1 MFLILLFA
9 LLCTAP
15 LSLVKWHHTNYYGVD
30 DDDDDDDDDNFDT
43 CGDRFSLKAWCYFPM
58 HKYGT

>member
-15 LSLVKWHHTNYYGVD
+15 LSLVKWRLTNYYD
-30 DDDDDDDDDNFDT
+30 DDDDEICKILT
-43 CGDRFSLKAWCYFPM
+43 AASS
-58 HKYGT
+58 

>member
-15 LSLVKWHHTNYYGVD
+15 LSLVKWHLINDYD
-30 DDDDDDDDDNFDT
+30 DDDDDDDD
-43 CGDRFSLKAWCYFPM
+43 FSLLQVGKLAQVRQ
-58 HKYGT
+58 KTKVA

>member
-15 LSLVKWHHTNYYGVD
+15 LSLVKWRRTNDYDDDND
-30 DDDDDDDDDNFDT
+30 DDDRIV
-43 CGDRFSLKAWCYFPM
+43 CRQ
-58 HKYGT
+58 